1 MILSVNALN
10 TASLGT
16 VLDLWY
22 VGGQHEFS
30 ERPFDPYLYSTIQ
43 IPKYTTTARMMTDLA
58 THKPLPMYKVGFP
71 DTRQLLEHANPS
83 YTTDDDVPYVQRVAI
98 DEGFYCDSAL
108 PTHYAFDIETWRD
121 NVQAIAI
128 YGHGHGAYSAGCNE
142 RVNIRFLNDEIQR
155 LNPDILDSYWGSYF
169 DVGKME
175 TRANIHH
182 IDLDWGRHEVS
193 SNGVVD
199 KRPQRPYI
207 YKRNYSRGTKQGCE
221 NIVKLNG
228 RLHFD
233 VWKEVVADQTL
244 SGIKDKRLRTV
255 ANWFKLSPTT
265 LIDYENMDA
274 LSDKELGEACLS
286 HAKST
291 WELCEMYLHR
301 LYYFAE
307 SMGLPLNL
315 LFERTPSHIP
325 NYFYMRELEAQG
337 WISRGSNEERYPQ
350 FFVYGRKAY
359 QGAIVRLYHAG
370 DFFDIYKDDFKSM
383 YPTIMAVFN
392 LSPETVELISVEHIA
407 CTGFETPEFNGQYLT
422 IYDSKIGRIT
432 VKIATTESVTRKY
445 IREWMRQRKVVK
457 SKLLEDPHNPQLESW
472 QYGLKVN
479 LNTIYGYHGMRFS
492 RYGCAPIAAIITAIG
507 RWWLSVAVEYLK
519 VHGCLLIESDTDGIY
534 HKGKDYS
541 ADLTQLIRDLI
552 PNHAPYDDSFIKV
565 DGEHFKAGIFYEEK
579 SYILLQDNDEPLFH
593 GSGLKGR
600 QMPAIVDKASMEVAE
615 AIFQKKDISHIIRH
629 YVNLKPFE
637 EDMSNFT
644 MTIEL
649 HKDESDYNE
658 TTLYRKLI
666 DTAKANGIE
675 IEQGGE
681 IRYVK
686 TKDDF
691 VPYPIP
697 RYVYNLDYK
706 YYHERIAT
714 VLARLLGSTMHIGS
728 KTLNKLLQGDTLL
741 SRYLE

>member
-10 TASLGT
+10 VASLGT
-16 VLDLWY
+16 ILDLWY
-22 VGGQHEFS
+22 VGGQHEYS
-30 ERPFDPYLYSTIQ
+30 KRPFDPYLYSTIQ
-43 IPKYTTTARMMTDLA
+43 IPQFTTTARMMTDLA
-58 THKPLPMYKVGFP
+58 THKPLAMYKVAFP
-71 DTRQLLEHANPS
+71 DTRKLVEHANPS

-98 DEGFYCDSAL
+98 DEGFYCDSSL
-108 PTHYAFDIETWRD
+108 PIHYAFDIETWRG
-121 NVQAIAI
+121 NIQAIAV
-128 YGHGHGAYSAGCNE
+128 YGHGFGAYSSGCNE
-142 RVNIRFLNDEIQR
+142 RVNLRFLSDTIQHE
-155 LNPDILDSYWGSYF
+155 NPDILDSYWGSYF
-169 DVGKME
+169 DVSTMAD
-175 TRANIHH
+175 RASIHKL
-182 IDLDWGRHEVS
+182 DLDWGRHEKLKDGS
-193 SNGVVD
+193 FD
-199 KRPQRPYI
+199 TRPQKPYI
-207 YKRNYSRGTKQGCE
+207 YRRSYSRGTKEGYE
-221 NIVKLNG
+221 NIVKVNG

-255 ANWFKLSPTT
+255 SNWFKLSPTT

-274 LSDKELGEACLS
+274 LTDKELGEACLS
-286 HAKST
+286 HAKAT
-291 WELCEMYLHR
+291 WELSEMYLHR

-325 NYFYMRELEAQG
+325 NYFYMRELEALG

-350 FFVYGRKAY
+350 FFAYGRKAY
-359 QGAIVRLYHAG
+359 QGAIVRLYRAG
-370 DFFDIYKDDFKSM
+370 YFEDLFKDDFKSM

-392 LSPETVELISVEHIA
+392 LSPETVELISVEHIS
-407 CTGFETPEFNGQYLT
+407 CTGFEPPEFNGQFLT
-422 IYDSKIGRIT
+422 IYDSKVGKVT
-432 VKIATTESVTRKY
+432 VKISTNESITRKY
-445 IREWMRQRKVVK
+445 IREWMSQRKIVK
-457 SKLLEDPHNPQLESW
+457 RKLEADPTNKQLESW

-507 RWWLSVAVEYLK
+507 RWWLSIAVEYLK
-519 VHGCLLIESDTDGIY
+519 SQGAILIESDTDGIY

-541 ADLTQLIRDLI
+541 VDLTQLIKDLI

-565 DGEHFKAGIFYEEK
+565 DGEHFKGGIFYEEK

-600 QMPAIVDKASMEVAE
+600 QMPAIVDKASMEIAD
-615 AIFQKKDISHIIRH
+615 AIFHDKDINDIIKH
-629 YVNLKPFE
+629 YVNLKKYE
-637 EDMSNFT
+637 TDMSNFT

-666 DTAKANGIE
+666 DSAKSHGME
-675 IEQGGE
+675 VEQGSE

-691 VPYPIP
+691 VPYPLP

-714 VLARLLGSTMHIGS
+714 VLARLLGSTMHIGT
-728 KTLNKLLQGDTLL
+728 KTLNKLLKGETLL
-741 SRYLE
+741 ERYLK